1 VINLFA
7 LLFFIVAAWLL
18 LSYLLTGRSHLSAA
32 ILSLIVFINAL
43 ISLFI
48 SDDFVYGLDFAI
60 KYDGATALIMTMLM
74 GIDKRAWKYALILA
88 FAVLCHSMI
97 LLHLIT
103 GSYFMWAIS
112 KPFYLI
118 YDELIIMS
126 ALLLLWVSRDGMAK
140 GLNNASRLLQ
150 GVLSRFVFYNNR
162 ISKSLPPKEKRKGRT

>member
-1 VINLFA
+1 M
-7 LLFFIVAAWLL
+7 
-18 LSYLLTGRSHLSAA
+18 LSYLLTGRRHASSAA
-32 ILSLIVFINAL
+32 LSLIVFFNPVIL
-43 ISLFI
+43 IFTGGDFI
-48 SDDFVYGLDFAI
+48 YGLEFII
-60 KYDGATALIMTMLM
+60 KYDGATALIMTMFM
-74 GIDKRAWKYALILA
+74 GVDKRAWKYALILA